1 MERSSAAQN
10 GKPQHPGKERQTRL
24 NAPKPLFDVRTGV
37 MVLSLVLSVAIGLAL
52 ARGRDAASASSGSE
66 SSGSSGHLLIGLSMD
81 TLQEARWQRDRDL
94 MAARVASQG
103 GELLVQ
109 SANSDDTRQIADVQ
123 ALITRHVDVLIIVPH
138 DGTAM
143 AKAAAMAHEAGV
155 PVIAYD
161 RMIHG
166 PNVDLYVSFDNVRVG
181 ELQAKYLVDHLKTP
195 GRGDVVRIYGSKAD
209 SNAFLFKKGQDNVLL
224 PYVERKDIRVVHE
237 DWADDWKP
245 ENAKKIVNAAIS
257 EHGRSIDGILA
268 SNDGTAGGAVQALS
282 EEGLA
287 GKVIVTGQ
295 DAELVAC
302 QRIVAGTQS
311 MTVYKPI
318 ERLADTAID
327 MAVQM
332 AKKHLIVA
340 KQTVN
345 NGEIDVPAVLSDV
358 VVTTRENMMDTVV
371 KDGFHTKQEVYGGKP

>member
-1 MERSSAAQN
+1 
-10 GKPQHPGKERQTRL
+10 L

-37 MVLSLVLSVAIGLAL
+37 MVLSLVLSVAIGLVL
-52 ARGRDAASASSGSE
+52 ARGREGASASAGSE
-66 SSGSSGHLLIGLSMD
+66 GGSGSSGHLLIGLSMD

-94 MAARVASQG
+94 MAARLATQG

-123 ALITRHVDVLIIVPH
+123 ALLTRHVDVLIIVPH

-181 ELQAKYLVDHLKTP
+181 ELQAKYLVDHLRTP
-195 GRGDVVRIYGSKAD
+195 GKGDVVRIYGSKAD

-224 PYVERKDIRVVHE
+224 PYVERKDIHVVHE

-257 EHGRSIDGILA
+257 EHGRNIDGILA
-268 SNDGTAGGAVQALS
+268 SNDGTAGGAIQALS

-287 GKVIVTGQ
+287 GKVVVTGQ

-318 ERLADTAID
+318 ERLANTAID

-358 VVTTRENMMDTVV
+358 VVTTKDNMMETVV